1 MIIKYDQ
8 ELSEMNDESD
18 EKFSIDVSSS
28 TLLSGAKELLQ
39 KSNILTPTSKVVE
52 IITRRI
58 PSFNLLEFEKEVN
71 VKIKYCSNIFTLYI
85 YIK

>member
-1 MIIKYDQ
+1 
-8 ELSEMNDESD
+8 MNEDSD

-52 IITRRI
+52 LITRRI

-71 VKIKYCSNIFTLYI
+71 VIIKILLI
-85 YIK
+85 YLLFLNKID